1 MMFESC
7 FQKFCL
13 SIEHGLSKN
22 AKQKVN
28 KIEKKGSNLKKEV
41 VHNIDI
47 YNSDDILPYK
57 EINQ

>member
-1 MMFESC
+1 MMFGFC

-28 KIEKKGSNLKKEV
+28 KIEKKGLNLKKEV

-47 YNSDDILPYK
+47 YNSDDILP
-57 EINQ
+57 